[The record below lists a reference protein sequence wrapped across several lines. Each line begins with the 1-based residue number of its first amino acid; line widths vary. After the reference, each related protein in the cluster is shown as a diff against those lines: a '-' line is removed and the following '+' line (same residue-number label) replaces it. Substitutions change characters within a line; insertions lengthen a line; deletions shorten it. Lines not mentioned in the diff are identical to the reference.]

1 MMRTGVDVTTT
12 VKTTWCGVLWMAK
25 YITKKTLTMEWRTVY
40 TTSAIVSVNG
50 GDAPVQKNGGYAF
63 LPRRL
68 RKTQEHKHTTVMM
81 NVQTTDERPVLG
93 AGSRLAI
100 GKQHS

>member
-1 MMRTGVDVTTT
+1 MAIGNFTMATRARYARGFLNSLDDENGVDVTTT

-50 GDAPVQKNGGYAF
+50 GDAPVQKMVDMLFCLDGYVKHRNTNT
-63 LPRRL
+63 RR
-68 RKTQEHKHTTVMM
+68 
-81 NVQTTDERPVLG
+81 
-93 AGSRLAI
+93 
-100 GKQHS
+100 